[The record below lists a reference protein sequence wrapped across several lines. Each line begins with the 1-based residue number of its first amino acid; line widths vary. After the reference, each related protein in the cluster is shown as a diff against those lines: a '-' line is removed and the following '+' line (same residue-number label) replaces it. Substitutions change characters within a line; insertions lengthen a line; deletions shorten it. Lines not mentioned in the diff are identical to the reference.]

1 MSPHCSVNWG
11 YLSVADLRGLVIDAA
26 EEVAALVKAL
36 GEELAAF
43 RQRALKAEARVKEL
57 EAAGGGEKVEL
68 IGRIGALEAENQT
81 LLARIE
87 SATER
92 TEGLLDR
99 VRFTRQQAESA
110 GESR

>member
-1 MSPHCSVNWG
+1 M
-11 YLSVADLRGLVIDAA
+11 ADQRGLVIDAA
-26 EEVAALVKAL
+26 DEVAALVKAL
-36 GEELAAF
+36 GEELSVF

-57 EAAGGGEKVEL
+57 EAAGGGDKVEL

-81 LLARIE
+81 LLTRID

-99 VRFTRQQAESA
+99 VRFTRQQTESA

>member
-1 MSPHCSVNWG
+1 MAELH
-11 YLSVADLRGLVIDAA
+11 GLVIDAA
-26 EEVAALVKAL
+26 EEVAVLVRAL
-36 GEELAAF
+36 GEELTAF

-57 EAAGGGEKVEL
+57 EAAGGADLVDL
-68 IGRIGALEAENQT
+68 RSRIVALEAENQA
-81 LLARIE
+81 LLARID

-99 VRFTRQQAESA
+99 VRFTRQQTESA

>member
-1 MSPHCSVNWG
+1 MAES
-11 YLSVADLRGLVIDAA
+11 RGLVVDAA
-26 EEVAALVKAL
+26 DEVAALVKAL
-36 GEELAAF
+36 GEELTTF

-57 EAAGGGEKVEL
+57 EAAGGSDLVDL
-68 IGRIGALEAENQT
+68 NDRIAALESENRILQG
-81 LLARIE
+81 RIE

-99 VRFTRQQAESA
+99 VRFTRQQTESA

>member
-1 MSPHCSVNWG
+1 M
-11 YLSVADLRGLVIDAA
+11 ADSRGLVVDAA
-26 EEVAALVKAL
+26 EEVAALDKAL
-36 GEELAAF
+36 GEELAIF

-57 EAAGGGEKVEL
+57 EAAGGADLVDL
-68 IGRIGALEAENQT
+68 SGRIGALETENST

-99 VRFTRQQAESA
+99 VRFTRQQTEGA

>member
-1 MSPHCSVNWG
+1 MNWG
-11 YLSVADLRGLVIDAA
+11 YLSVADQRGLVIDAA

-36 GEELAAF
+36 GEELAVF

-57 EAAGGGEKVEL
+57 EAAGVGEMVDL
-68 IGRIGALEAENQT
+68 STRISALEGENQT

-99 VRFTRQQAESA
+99 VRFTRQQTEGA

>member
-1 MSPHCSVNWG
+1 M
-11 YLSVADLRGLVIDAA
+11 ADPRGLVVDAA

-57 EAAGGGEKVEL
+57 EAAGGADLVDL
-68 IGRIGALEAENQT
+68 TGRIGALEMENHT
-81 LLARIE
+81 LLSRIE

-99 VRFTRQQAESA
+99 VRFTRQQTESA

>member
-1 MSPHCSVNWG
+1 M
-11 YLSVADLRGLVIDAA
+11 ADQRGLVFDAA

-36 GEELAAF
+36 GEELTIF

-57 EAAGGGEKVEL
+57 EAAGNGDKVDL
-68 IGRIGALEAENQT
+68 VGRIGSLEAENQT

-99 VRFTRQQAESA
+99 VRFTRQQTESA

>member
-1 MSPHCSVNWG
+1 M
-11 YLSVADLRGLVIDAA
+11 ADQRGLVFDAA

-36 GEELAAF
+36 GEELSVF

-57 EAAGGGEKVEL
+57 EAAGNGDKVDL
-68 IGRIGALEAENQT
+68 VGRVGSLEAENQT

-99 VRFTRQQAESA
+99 VRFTRQQTESA

>member
-1 MSPHCSVNWG
+1 M
-11 YLSVADLRGLVIDAA
+11 ADQRGLVIDAA

-36 GEELAAF
+36 GEELAVF

-57 EAAGGGEKVEL
+57 EAAGAGDMAELSARISTLEGENL
-68 IGRIGALEAENQT
+68 ALV
-81 LLARIE
+81 ARIE

-99 VRFTRQQAESA
+99 VRFTRQQTESA

>member
-1 MSPHCSVNWG
+1 M
-11 YLSVADLRGLVIDAA
+11 ADPRGLVVDAA

-36 GEELAAF
+36 GEELTTF

-57 EAAGGGEKVEL
+57 EAAGGADLVDL
-68 IGRIGALEAENQT
+68 TGRIGALELENQT
-81 LLARIE
+81 LLSRIE

-99 VRFTRQQAESA
+99 VRFTRQQTESA

>member
-1 MSPHCSVNWG
+1 M
-11 YLSVADLRGLVIDAA
+11 ADQRGLVIDAA

-36 GEELAAF
+36 GEELAVF
-43 RQRALKAEARVKEL
+43 RQRALKAKARVKEL
-57 EAAGGGEKVEL
+57 EAAGAGELVEL
-68 IGRIGALEAENQT
+68 SARIRALEGENQS

-87 SATER
+87 LATER

-99 VRFTRQQAESA
+99 IRFTRQQTESA

>member
-1 MSPHCSVNWG
+1 M
-11 YLSVADLRGLVIDAA
+11 ADPRGLVVDAA

-36 GEELAAF
+36 GEELTAF
-43 RQRALKAEARVKEL
+43 RQRALKAEARVREL
-57 EAAGGGEKVEL
+57 EAAGGADLVDL
-68 IGRIGALEAENQT
+68 TGRIAALEAENQT

-99 VRFTRQQAESA
+99 VRFTRQQTESA

>member
-1 MSPHCSVNWG
+1 M
-11 YLSVADLRGLVIDAA
+11 ADSRGLVVDAA

-36 GEELAAF
+36 GEELAIF

-57 EAAGGGEKVEL
+57 EAAGGADLVDL
-68 IGRIGALEAENQT
+68 SGRIGALETENST

-99 VRFTRQQAESA
+99 VRFTRQQTEGA

>member
-1 MSPHCSVNWG
+1 
-11 YLSVADLRGLVIDAA
+11 VADPRGLVIDAA

-36 GEELAAF
+36 GEELTSF

-57 EAAGGGEKVEL
+57 EAAGGADLVDL
-68 IGRIGALEAENQT
+68 SARIAALEAENQGLQT
-81 LLARIE
+81 RIDA
-87 SATER
+87 ATER

-99 VRFTRQQAESA
+99 VRFTRQQTESA

>member
-1 MSPHCSVNWG
+1 M
-11 YLSVADLRGLVIDAA
+11 ADQRGLVFDAA

-36 GEELAAF
+36 GEELSAF

-57 EAAGGGEKVEL
+57 EAAGNGDKVDL
-68 IGRIGALEAENQT
+68 VGRVGSLEAENQT

-99 VRFTRQQAESA
+99 VRFTRQQTESA

>member
-1 MSPHCSVNWG
+1 M
-11 YLSVADLRGLVIDAA
+11 ADQRGLVIDAA

-36 GEELAAF
+36 GEELGVF
-43 RQRALKAEARVKEL
+43 RQRALRAEARVKEL
-57 EAAGGGEKVEL
+57 EAAGAGEMVDL
-68 IGRIGALEAENQT
+68 NTRITMLEAENQA

-92 TEGLLDR
+92 TEDLLDR
-99 VRFTRQQAESA
+99 VRFTRQQTESA

>member
-1 MSPHCSVNWG
+1 
-11 YLSVADLRGLVIDAA
+11 VADPRGLVIDAA

-36 GEELAAF
+36 GEELTLF

-57 EAAGGGEKVEL
+57 EAAGGADLVDL
-68 IGRIGALEAENQT
+68 SARIAALEAENLGLQ
-81 LLARIE
+81 ARID

-99 VRFTRQQAESA
+99 VRFTRQQTESA

>member
-1 MSPHCSVNWG
+1 
-11 YLSVADLRGLVIDAA
+11 VAEQRGLVIDAA

-36 GEELAAF
+36 GEELVVF

-57 EAAGGGEKVEL
+57 EAAGGGEKVDL
-68 IGRIGALEAENQT
+68 LARISLLETENAA

-87 SATER
+87 TATER

-99 VRFTRQQAESA
+99 VRFTRQQTESA